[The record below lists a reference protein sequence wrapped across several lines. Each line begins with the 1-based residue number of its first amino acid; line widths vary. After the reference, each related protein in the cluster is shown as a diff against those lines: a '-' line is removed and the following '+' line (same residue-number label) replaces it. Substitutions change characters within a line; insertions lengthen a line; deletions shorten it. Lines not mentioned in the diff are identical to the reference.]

1 MTESGEE
8 RVTGEKRATG
18 WQDELNTYTHIILHY
33 RGAGCFWRLP
43 CTHCIRRDSRS
54 SSSSTIV
61 DHCYTV
67 GLGTV
72 RVARGISS
80 GSGGVT
86 AVCGRVNSGHHL
98 S

>member
-1 MTESGEE
+1 MVLGASGGG
-8 RVTGEKRATG
+8 RV
-18 WQDELNTYTHIILHY
+18 HIVLRY
-33 RGAGCFWRLP
+33 
-43 CTHCIRRDSRS
+43 SRSSS

-72 RVARGISS
+72 RVAREITS

-86 AVCGRVNSGHHL
+86 VVCGRVNSGHHL
-98 S
+98 SQNRFDL